1 MVDNAKISK
10 ELTAQVDQYLKN
22 INAKEMSIVLQA
34 LKQEQKRRKRK
45 KKKS

>member
-1 MVDNAKISK
+1 MVDNSKISK
-10 ELTAQVDQYLKN
+10 ELTDQVDQYLKN
-22 INAKEMSIVLQA
+22 INAKEMAIVLQA